1 MSTQPAATG
10 NASMTRN
17 PQKRRTPDE
26 IRAGNLRLGL
36 VLLAVVAVFFLG
48 AFLKQVFFG
57 GLAN

>member
-1 MSTQPAATG
+1 
-10 NASMTRN
+10 MTRN

-48 AFLKQVFFG
+48 AVLKQVFFG